1 MKLNEISPYIGR
13 DPSSYRS
20 GDEDNPRSPHYE
32 EKVVEM
38 NDEPVTI
45 LAYEIYNDDN
55 DAVGKADISVKADGE
70 FDLRN
75 PNNGWDVSNIRI
87 TEVKLNGTTYT
98 EEAFKKKFGDAI
110 DMDLIK
116 DDVKSDFDKHYD
128 PTKNDDY

>member
-32 EKVVEM
+32 EKEVEM
-38 NDEPVTI
+38 TDEPVEI
-45 LAYEIYNDDN
+45 KDYEVYDEAGDVI
-55 DAVGKADISVKADGE
+55 GKADISVKADGV
-70 FDLRN
+70 FNLRN
-75 PNNGWDVSNIRI
+75 PRNGWDVTDVRI
-87 TEVKLNGTTYT
+87 AEIKLNGGTYS
-98 EEAFKKKFGDAI
+98 EEAFKKKYGDAF

-116 DDVKSDFDKHYD
+116 DDVKADFDKYYD